1 MGFADVQK
9 LEKKK
14 KRSMYD
20 KPSVAERLE
29 NLE

>member
-1 MGFADVQK
+1 MPVHPIVI
-9 LEKKK
+9 LKK